1 MILLILGILMWWA
14 THMSKYVVPAQLSN
28 TIKRLKMPLLIVSLL
43 LIVFGFR
50 ASPFIHIWGPLGVLF
65 HVNNLMM
72 LCALYF
78 VSPGPKKGAL
88 FYKMRHPMMIGISI
102 WATAHLLVNGDL
114 ASILLFGSML
124 IWAITTMSVTN
135 KFEPDWEPNP
145 RGTVL
150 KDIMYFGVAVLLLGG
165 IGAIHGLVG
174 PSPFLH

>member
-1 MILLILGILMWWA
+1 MTLLILGILMWWA
-14 THMSKYVVPAQLSN
+14 THMSKHVAPARFGEKA
-28 TIKRLKMPLLIVSLL
+28 KRLKAPAVVLSVLLIIL
-43 LIVFGFR
+43 GFR
-50 ASPFIHIWGPLGVLF
+50 ASPFIYVWGPPSFLV

-88 FYKMRHPMMIGISI
+88 FYKMRYPMMVGVSI

-124 IWAITTMSVTN
+124 AWAIATITVVTAS
-135 KFEPDWEPNP
+135 EPDWQPNP
-145 RGTVL
+145 KGSVL
-150 KDIMYFGVAVLLLGG
+150 KDVMYFGVAILLLGG

-174 PSPFLH
+174 PSPFPH